1 MVVIIIGVAHRP
13 NLSDLQDSLFP
24 FKMKTEF
31 WTPTESVPRANFR
44 NQGKWVRKRKE
55 KAYEYNTSDWADY
68 QEVRPESL
76 RGHKGISLS
85 D

>member
-1 MVVIIIGVAHRP
+1 
-13 NLSDLQDSLFP
+13 
-24 FKMKTEF
+24 MKTEF
-31 WTPTESVPRANFR
+31 WTPTGSVLRANFR

-68 QEVRPESL
+68 PEVRPESL
-76 RGHKGISLS
+76 RDHKGISLS